1 MRQERTETPGRA
13 DKLIGHSSTPGSK
26 STLRTRPDMKITCQS
41 CQSKYTVSDEKV
53 QGKTVKIKCRKCGA
67 TILVN
72 SSGATT
78 TNASDPAAA
87 AAEATTEGGTYQ
99 VNVAEGDQRSM
110 SLQEVVQA
118 YNSSVITADTYVWA
132 DGMGDWQPLGQVQAI
147 VDALNAAAAGGAGA
161 PEAAAPEPARA
172 AVKKDGGRGGARDLF
187 GAEAQSDV
195 STSAPVFSA
204 PKAPPPP
211 RIGAGKE
218 EQSALFS
225 LSALTSRAGTS
236 GSSSAAGS
244 LASLSAM
251 SSASAPVRAQNN
263 EDSGLIELKALA
275 AGAAAAPAPSAAASL
290 LGDTGGLFQLAPP
303 PMTATAAPMV
313 TTPEEVKPQKN
324 RTPLFIGI
332 GAVVAIGAIV
342 GAFMV
347 MKGGP
352 PPEQPTTNTAAPAN
366 TPPPLETA
374 PPSPTP
380 TVAATPTPDSTGA
393 VAKGGGTTKTGGGTK
408 SGSGTTTKTGT
419 APTTG
424 GGTAP
429 TATTPPVKKSGGCG
443 CAAGDLMCAMRCSAK
458 GK

>member
-1 MRQERTETPGRA
+1 
-13 DKLIGHSSTPGSK
+13 
-26 STLRTRPDMKITCQS
+26 MKITCQS

-78 TNASDPAAA
+78 TAADAASAAGAEEAAA
-87 AAEATTEGGTYQ
+87 DGGAYQ
-99 VNVAEGDQRSM
+99 INVAEGDQRTM
-110 SLQEVVQA
+110 SLQEIVQA

-147 VDALNAAAAGGAGA
+147 VDALNAAAQGASA
-161 PEAAAPEPARA
+161 PQPAPEPARA
-172 AVKKDGGRGGARDLF
+172 AVKKDAARGGARDLF
-187 GAEAQSDV
+187 GSDGQSDV
-195 STSAPVFSA
+195 STSAFSGFGGGSSRAAAAPV
-204 PKAPPPP
+204 

-225 LSALTSRAGTS
+225 LSALTNRAGTS
-236 GSSSAAGS
+236 SSSAASSLGS
-244 LASLSAM
+244 LGAM
-251 SSASAPVRAQNN
+251 SSAPSKAMNT
-263 EDSGLIELKALA
+263 EDSGLIDLKALA
-275 AGAAAAPAPSAAASL
+275 AGAAAPPAASAAASL
-290 LGDTGGLFQLAPP
+290 LGDSGGLFELAAPP
-303 PMTATAAPMV
+303 VTAPTAAPIP
-313 TTPEEVKPQKN
+313 THEETKPQKN
-324 RTPLFIGI
+324 RTPLFIGL
-332 GAVVAIGAIV
+332 GALVAVGAIV

-352 PPEQPTTNTAAPAN
+352 PPEQPTANSTAPAN

-374 PPSPTP
+374 PPAPTP
-380 TVAATPTPDSTGA
+380 SVAETESPAASASVATNKAGTS
-393 VAKGGGTTKTGGGTK
+393 KSGGGTSKSGGGTSK
-408 SGSGTTTKTGT
+408 AGT

-429 TATTPPVKKSGGCG
+429 ATTAKTSPKPSSCG
-443 CAAGDLMCAMRCSAK
+443 CAPGDLMCAMRCSAK